1 MLRHPDAFL
10 AILSLLFCRDTLVNA
25 FQHASRKNIC
35 TDQRIHA
42 LFARHEDVNDD
53 TSNKQQLVEVN
64 RRSALTLGCSAV
76 SMTFM
81 STMPVIAAETVA
93 PITHKVFMDVRISRS
108 DGTFYVRDDLEDLPE
123 NKVFYGR
130 LVFGL
135 YGTKAP
141 ATVERFLSYV
151 TAAYNPLDDN
161 PLPTYGRS
169 TFRSLDQATGTKRPP
184 LSLDTV

>member
-1 MLRHPDAFL
+1 M
-10 AILSLLFCRDTLVNA
+10 
-25 FQHASRKNIC
+25 
-35 TDQRIHA
+35 
-42 LFARHEDVNDD
+42 NDD

-184 LSLDTV
+184 